1 MLQKYIAYRLPTLTI
16 TLFNLFPT
24 KTSLYFLKAKM
35 CYSVFIIANIPVKT
49 KCLCVNLA
57 TLIPLLPKS
66 RSHRATLLLCS
77 TESVWMIN
85 FMSVILAEA
94 SVLSDSMAHLC
105 VRKILHLGRSLFT
118 SSASLALNTDVFGDR
133 IIAKFIMRMNSADH
147 NLTALCDLLLYAF
160 GQQWTCTLC

>member
-57 TLIPLLPKS
+57 TLSIIPLLLLFHYCPK
-66 RSHRATLLLCS
+66 AEV
-77 TESVWMIN
+77 TEQPCCFAPQNPS
-85 FMSVILAEA
+85 E
-94 SVLSDSMAHLC
+94 
-105 VRKILHLGRSLFT
+105 
-118 SSASLALNTDVFGDR
+118 
-133 IIAKFIMRMNSADH
+133 
-147 NLTALCDLLLYAF
+147 
-160 GQQWTCTLC
+160 